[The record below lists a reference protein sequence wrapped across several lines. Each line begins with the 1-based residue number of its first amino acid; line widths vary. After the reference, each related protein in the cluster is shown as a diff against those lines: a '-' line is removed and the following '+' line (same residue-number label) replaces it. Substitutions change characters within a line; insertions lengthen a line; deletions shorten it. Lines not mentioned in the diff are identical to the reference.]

1 MGREDRGRRMSLNKM
16 ANYASTPSRLRL
28 TTSQTPGGG
37 AANSSASMEEA
48 NL

>member
-1 MGREDRGRRMSLNKM
+1 MSLNKM
-16 ANYASTPSRLRL
+16 ANYAPTRSRRRL
-28 TTSQTPGGG
+28 TMSQTLGGG